1 MYTAISI
8 LIIIASILLAI
19 TVLAQ
24 NSKGGGLAANLAS
37 SNQVMGVRKT
47 ADFIEKLTWG
57 LAISLLILSFLS
69 VGFTPQSGKAN
80 IKSEIETKAKEVA
93 TPNQNPSF
101 PVAPQKENKAQETP
115 AQQQPVEKK

>member
-8 LIIIASILLAI
+8 IIIIVSILLVI

-24 NSKGGGLAANLAS
+24 NSKGGGLAANLAG

-57 LAISLLILSFLS
+57 LAIALLILSFFA
-69 VGFTPQSGKAN
+69 VGFAPSSNTTAA
-80 IKSEIETKAKEVA
+80 KSEIEQKAKEVA
-93 TPNQNPSF
+93 TPNQAPSF
-101 PVAPQKENKAQETP
+101 PAAPQKEKAPAATP
-115 AQQQPVEKK
+115 AQPKPAEKK

>member
-1 MYTAISI
+1 MYTIISI

-24 NSKGGGLAANLAS
+24 NSKGGGLASNLAG

-57 LAISLLILSFLS
+57 LAISLLILSFLAVAFS
-69 VGFTPQSGKAN
+69 PRATATAA
-80 IKSEIETKAKEVA
+80 KSEVAAKAKEVA
-93 TPNQNPSF
+93 TPNQAPSF
-101 PVAPQKENKAQETP
+101 PAAPQKEKTQEVP

>member
-1 MYTAISI
+1 MYTIISI

-24 NSKGGGLAANLAS
+24 NSKGGGLASNLAG

-57 LAISLLILSFLS
+57 LAISLLILSFLAVAFS
-69 VGFTPQSGKAN
+69 PRAN
-80 IKSEIETKAKEVA
+80 VAAAKSEIEAKAKEVA
-93 TPNQNPSF
+93 TPNQAPSF
-101 PVAPQKENKAQETP
+101 PAAPQKEKAQEVP
-115 AQQQPVEKK
+115 AQPQPAEKK